1 MFMRVFS
8 GAKMALILSVSAF
21 ALNCTG
27 KTYSTFFQPFDL
39 IFNRNPADST
49 DFVELNAAQPMT
61 TTRVKLTFDEP
72 INLVGAQN
80 AANYSI
86 PGLQI
91 LAATRDPGD
100 SRVVYIDTSPQ
111 TAGNS
116 YTITVNNSGT
126 PASNKIT
133 GIDGSQMSSTRNSQ
147 SFTAPT
153 TADRGAPEFSTVS
166 ATALTTIS
174 VTFNEALD
182 LNSSQT
188 NVNYAL
194 FTDNTCSTGAG
205 ITINAAVRQSNQAQ
219 VVLTTSANLG
229 AGPYYLRASGVQDQW
244 GNGTVNLCSS
254 SFSGYTVPAAPTLS
268 AVNLQ
273 STTSILVTYN
283 EDMTMTGNILLP
295 ARYTFPSC
303 GTVTLTANSVTPVN
317 ARTVLVTMTQGGAIQ
332 NTPCTLTVTPVGGIT
347 GTSGVALSSTGN
359 TITFNY
365 SSAADS
371 TPPQVASVAPVD
383 TNTIRVTFNEPMSAG
398 SISTSAPFSD
408 FSISPSTTITG
419 VTCNGP
425 PVTYCDLDVSPDQTT
440 QAYNVTATGMTDV
453 AGNALATST
462 TSYTGDGRP
471 YIVAITPLDSTHIL
485 VQWSEPIGNAA
496 SVGPADY
503 TINLNPGPGTL
514 NITGASL
521 YPAGTDPSA
530 FVMLTTAAQTGGGGY
545 TLVVNNPT
553 GSTDS
558 TGNETSATIPGG
570 GGFTGSSSSSAPT
583 VTSASSPAST
593 TVLVNFSEPIDNAS
607 IDTTDFAF
615 DAACPLNGI
624 VPTTAA
630 QVSSGVIQLTMPAQ
644 AADGSCTVTVT
655 GVRDLLENNIVG
667 SNTATFNYL
676 GTTTTGAPGGDTT
689 KPTITGVVAISN
701 TEIQVIF
708 SEPVANGGT
717 YTFSPTITG
726 ATVNCAAAPSTVCTV
741 TVPPGVQTSTVY
753 SLTVSGVQDN
763 ATPTPNTIDSTTVTF
778 GGIGSGGS
786 TAPTMYFA
794 QLISPQV
801 LEVSFSEAMDLTT
814 SETLGN
820 YSISP
825 VSPAQTI
832 SSVVR
837 QSDPSKVR
845 ITFGPGAYGASNSFI
860 VSGTASILDTSNTAL
875 TNPMTAT
882 FSGFAGAPSS
892 APDLAAASDTGLSNS
907 DNITNP
913 VFPSPGLNFTGT
925 VTPGSTV
932 ILYQN
937 GVPVSTAVTDASGN
951 YSVTQTTSPGNG
963 TFTYTVATVSPTG
976 VVSAPSLGINITSIT
991 GLPATPATGP
1001 SLAATSDTGIL
1012 NSDGITRLTTG
1023 LSVTGTIVA
1032 DATYGQTV
1040 ELYEGAT
1047 LIGTTTVA
1055 AGATS
1060 YSFAD
1065 VSLSASATPYDLT
1078 VRVRNVAGN
1087 QSAASSPISTVRVDT
1102 TAPTL
1107 SASPLTGNTTLTL
1120 TLSENVYN
1128 STGGNLATT
1137 DFAIAFAANGGTATG
1152 ASITGITHTA
1162 PSGTVVLTL
1171 SYTGTISGTETIT
1184 VTSVANAVIDIAGNA
1199 ASVTTGAK
1207 TLSAIGVASIT
1218 GTPTYTSTG
1227 TTTGYITVTWSEGVY
1242 TNSGPAS
1249 GSVVAAD
1256 FTRAFT
1262 QNAGGN
1268 STDAVVSCVTN
1279 TASTDCT
1286 GIPGTAPAAGATTM
1300 RIHITNTGTT
1310 SGVET
1315 IQVSAATNE
1324 IFSSTSGVTPNTVNT
1339 GTITFPDRLAP
1350 NAPAGLDLDAADD
1363 TGSSNSDNITSQTAN
1378 LTITGTAE
1386 ANSTVRL
1393 YQPNSSGTLL
1403 QTVTANGSGN
1413 WTAEISLAAG
1423 STYTVVATARDA
1435 ANNTSVDSASLSIT
1449 IDTSADAAPGA
1460 PDLQAASDLGS
1471 SSIDNITN
1479 DTTPTFDISC
1489 VTGSTVQLYS
1499 DAVATGSSAVCAGG
1513 TITLTAGTLAAGS
1526 RSITAI
1532 QTDPAGN
1539 ASPASAALVI
1549 TLDTTAD
1556 AATGTPDLQAAS
1568 DTGSSNSDN
1577 ITNDTTPTFDIS
1589 CVTGSTVQLYSDA
1602 VATGTSAVCAGSTV
1616 TLTAGTLSA
1625 GSRSITAVQTDPAGN
1640 ASPAST
1646 ALAITLDTTADA
1658 APGTPDL
1665 QAASD
1670 TGSSNNDNIT
1680 NDTTPTFDISCV
1692 TGSSVQLYSDAVASG
1707 TAATCAG
1714 GTVTL
1719 TTGVLAAGA
1728 RSITAVQTDPAG
1740 NASPASSAL
1749 SVTIDTGIP
1758 SAPAALNLADADD
1771 TGTSNSDN
1779 ITRNTTALT
1788 IDGTSEANATI
1799 RIYLTSSAG
1808 TLLQTVT
1815 ANGSGVWSGDIT
1827 LVEGVNSVVA
1837 TATDAGGNTSVDSTG
1852 LSITV
1857 DTTAPNNEN
1866 TVYAA
1871 SSSRLGG
1878 GSVTIV
1884 SSGTA
1889 SNRVWFA
1896 PSGTTTFAA
1905 GATMTE
1911 AASGTATSILA
1922 PATAGSY
1929 KLFVIDLAGNI
1940 SSESTATL
1948 TVDNT
1953 APTISSVAPATNA
1966 FVNTTQ
1972 VSYTLDEACASGSV
1986 VWTRTGGTADVNH
1999 TQALTG
2005 AELTAGTKTNIT
2017 LTNNPTLVSGSIYT
2031 VTFNCTDAAGN
2042 AATAVSSTNVTYDTT
2057 LPVVTVTSPTS
2068 TSSVSSTAVSYSN
2081 SEICQSGSITWTR
2094 TGGTADGSSPH
2105 VRALAGAELNA
2116 GAFSGS
2122 ITNNPTLVDGAI
2134 YSVAFNCT
2142 DRAGNV
2148 ATTVTRTNVTYS
2160 PGPLQIVTA
2169 ETLDTDNDGK
2179 IDTYRVTLNKAVNDS
2194 TFPGYALN
2202 SLGTVTAN
2210 WLVAGYNN
2218 VRLLHGSAVGFAT
2231 DTANDTVIYI
2241 RFDEN
2246 VLDCTAATQVGCDT
2260 DSKPDLTTTATP
2272 VLADLTA
2279 TIIAQVNTGSVT
2291 EADSARPTLV
2301 AARSLGATSLDAI
2314 FSEPVD
2320 TVEGQLNTN
2329 YVITGGTA
2337 PTVTTATRDGTNTNI
2352 VHLVTGA
2359 QTGGQAYTLTVNTN
2373 VKDLANFNLNSSANS
2388 VAFNGVVDPVV
2399 ASIVTTSATTLT
2411 ITFNESVT
2419 AASAECANQT
2429 ACALKYQN
2437 LSCRFLTA
2445 VSTAGSGNN
2454 AATYTLTVNPMI
2466 EGQAYTTTVLATQ
2479 IQGVAAPAGRYVS
2492 SPNNAATFNGD
2503 GRPAV
2508 NISSDNATECPG
2520 NGLARV
2526 VVQYDQNV
2534 LTGGGANAADLASN
2548 YSIPNTTTD
2557 SPPGCVN
2564 SLEACATGTNQTATS
2579 VHSYGG
2585 NKFGINFGT
2594 TFDSDAS
2601 QYILKILNV
2610 RDTTGNAV
2618 AVPTNLTFRCGNDLT
2633 PASLIGVTVVSAT
2646 AGSTVLLLNFS
2657 EALENVTANTAS
2669 NYKYDS
2675 NAFGSGVLSA
2685 ARQSNTAQVQVTF
2698 QPAIANGGH
2707 QMTVQLIQDLAG
2719 NALNAT
2725 LGSILSQPFIVN
2737 APTGFAGG
2745 PVFTDPFADG
2755 TPAGQIIIYDDKL
2768 VLGWDNASSKF
2779 FEMDKG
2785 LTTAQTIILD
2795 ADGTTTAPYA
2805 DFSGYVSTGG
2815 SGTLSGLDAISAG
2828 CVGGTNSK
2836 PSMTGTACTGAPVNG
2851 TEYIFAGGFNTT
2863 GAYQSVFRTTSKS
2876 SAQPRFTFIER
2887 GGLDQSGNTYRSMTS
2902 VVFNN
2907 YLFVASPH
2915 IGSFAPRV
2923 SRVCALA
2930 SGSCGNAQA
2939 SWGAPDAIKGR
2950 YFPTIGKQA
2959 NMPNSTGVSNPKGS
2973 AVAIDTMFEYDNDG
2987 TGGTSCSGS
2996 TCPPALYMAN
3006 GGRYFGPLGSARTAT
3021 TRFDGGVIR
3030 SKPAYSTAATP
3041 PGCGGLS
3048 AANCESNAFEVI
3060 TPSSTDWTNYVSIPL
3075 PYLVIA
3081 GADWE
3086 NMLPSNRIIP
3096 AMKAVPYMRAAPN
3109 GDLYM
3114 IRNGCAT
3121 IKMQTMCMT
3130 TGTCN
3135 GGAGNALGDADIP
3148 NGYTVAQTVDNNFTA
3163 NFSTTATGRRQVC
3176 PPGYEVPQLW
3186 VLPRASGG
3194 SLNGSAQWQ
3203 LIASRTFTPQA
3214 YPNGSALPSRTGTT
3228 LSGNTTTCGSSP
3240 NNKCERNA
3248 HLTLLEFVGSYLYLG
3263 FDNQD
3268 HGANIWRVDMNSA
3281 TCTGSASCATSGNY
3295 PAEASF
3301 AIVND
3306 VLGLDGSATNQRI
3319 FSHVT
3324 VNDTGK
3330 DWLILATRD
3339 GTNSMKIYRTSND

>member
-1 MFMRVFS
+1 
-8 GAKMALILSVSAF
+8 
-21 ALNCTG
+21 
-27 KTYSTFFQPFDL
+27 
-39 IFNRNPADST
+39 
-49 DFVELNAAQPMT
+49 MT

-1602 VATGTSAVCAGSTV
+1602 VATGTSAVCAGGTV

-1625 GSRSITAVQTDPAGN
+1625 GSRSITAIQTDPAGN

-1658 APGTPDL
+1658 ATGTPDL

-1670 TGSSNNDNIT
+1670 TGSSNSDNIT

-1692 TGSSVQLYSDAVASG
+1692 TGSTVQLYSDAVATGSS
-1707 TAATCAG
+1707 AVCAG

-1719 TTGVLAAGA
+1719 TTAALTAGA
-1728 RSITAVQTDPAG
+1728 RSITAIQTDPAG
-1740 NASPASSAL
+1740 NASPPSSAL
-1749 SVTIDTGIP
+1749 SVTIDTGVP
-1758 SAPAALNLADADD
+1758 TAPAALNLADADD

-1837 TATDAGGNTSVDSTG
+1837 TATDAGGNTSTDSTG

-1857 DTTAPNNEN
+1857 DTTPPNNEN
-1866 TVYAA
+1866 TVYAT
-1871 SSSRLGG
+1871 SSSRVGG

-1896 PSGTTTFAA
+1896 PAGTTTFTA

-1929 KLFVIDLAGNI
+1929 KLYVIDLAGNI
-1940 SSESTATL
+1940 SSESTAIL

-1953 APTISSVAPATNA
+1953 APTISSIAPATNA

-2352 VHLVTGA
+2352 VHLVTGT

-2388 VAFNGVVDPVV
+2388 VCVQRCCRPRGCEHRDD
-2399 ASIVTTSATTLT
+2399 
-2411 ITFNESVT
+2411 
-2419 AASAECANQT
+2419 
-2429 ACALKYQN
+2429 
-2437 LSCRFLTA
+2437 LS
-2445 VSTAGSGNN
+2445 
-2454 AATYTLTVNPMI
+2454 
-2466 EGQAYTTTVLATQ
+2466 
-2479 IQGVAAPAGRYVS
+2479 
-2492 SPNNAATFNGD
+2492 D
-2503 GRPAV
+2503 
-2508 NISSDNATECPG
+2508 
-2520 NGLARV
+2520 
-2526 VVQYDQNV
+2526 
-2534 LTGGGANAADLASN
+2534 
-2548 YSIPNTTTD
+2548 
-2557 SPPGCVN
+2557 
-2564 SLEACATGTNQTATS
+2564 
-2579 VHSYGG
+2579 
-2585 NKFGINFGT
+2585 
-2594 TFDSDAS
+2594 
-2601 QYILKILNV
+2601 
-2610 RDTTGNAV
+2610 
-2618 AVPTNLTFRCGNDLT
+2618 
-2633 PASLIGVTVVSAT
+2633 
-2646 AGSTVLLLNFS
+2646 
-2657 EALENVTANTAS
+2657 
-2669 NYKYDS
+2669 
-2675 NAFGSGVLSA
+2675 
-2685 ARQSNTAQVQVTF
+2685 
-2698 QPAIANGGH
+2698 
-2707 QMTVQLIQDLAG
+2707 
-2719 NALNAT
+2719 
-2725 LGSILSQPFIVN
+2725 
-2737 APTGFAGG
+2737 
-2745 PVFTDPFADG
+2745 
-2755 TPAGQIIIYDDKL
+2755 
-2768 VLGWDNASSKF
+2768 
-2779 FEMDKG
+2779 
-2785 LTTAQTIILD
+2785 D
-2795 ADGTTTAPYA
+2795 AD
-2805 DFSGYVSTGG
+2805 
-2815 SGTLSGLDAISAG
+2815 
-2828 CVGGTNSK
+2828 
-2836 PSMTGTACTGAPVNG
+2836 
-2851 TEYIFAGGFNTT
+2851 
-2863 GAYQSVFRTTSKS
+2863 
-2876 SAQPRFTFIER
+2876 
-2887 GGLDQSGNTYRSMTS
+2887 
-2902 VVFNN
+2902 
-2907 YLFVASPH
+2907 
-2915 IGSFAPRV
+2915 
-2923 SRVCALA
+2923 
-2930 SGSCGNAQA
+2930 
-2939 SWGAPDAIKGR
+2939 
-2950 YFPTIGKQA
+2950 
-2959 NMPNSTGVSNPKGS
+2959 
-2973 AVAIDTMFEYDNDG
+2973 
-2987 TGGTSCSGS
+2987 
-2996 TCPPALYMAN
+2996 
-3006 GGRYFGPLGSARTAT
+3006 
-3021 TRFDGGVIR
+3021 
-3030 SKPAYSTAATP
+3030 
-3041 PGCGGLS
+3041 
-3048 AANCESNAFEVI
+3048 
-3060 TPSSTDWTNYVSIPL
+3060 
-3075 PYLVIA
+3075 
-3081 GADWE
+3081 
-3086 NMLPSNRIIP
+3086 
-3096 AMKAVPYMRAAPN
+3096 
-3109 GDLYM
+3109 
-3114 IRNGCAT
+3114 
-3121 IKMQTMCMT
+3121 
-3130 TGTCN
+3130 
-3135 GGAGNALGDADIP
+3135 
-3148 NGYTVAQTVDNNFTA
+3148 
-3163 NFSTTATGRRQVC
+3163 
-3176 PPGYEVPQLW
+3176 
-3186 VLPRASGG
+3186 
-3194 SLNGSAQWQ
+3194 
-3203 LIASRTFTPQA
+3203 
-3214 YPNGSALPSRTGTT
+3214 
-3228 LSGNTTTCGSSP
+3228 
-3240 NNKCERNA
+3240 
-3248 HLTLLEFVGSYLYLG
+3248 
-3263 FDNQD
+3263 D
-3268 HGANIWRVDMNSA
+3268 HV
-3281 TCTGSASCATSGNY
+3281 
-3295 PAEASF
+3295 
-3301 AIVND
+3301 
-3306 VLGLDGSATNQRI
+3306 
-3319 FSHVT
+3319 
-3324 VNDTGK
+3324 
-3330 DWLILATRD
+3330 
-3339 GTNSMKIYRTSND
+3339 